1 MWMIYKIYLEDMY
14 LSSFVYLVEVG
25 NKLFL
30 RENDLNKKS
39 YQKKNDKFLTQETK
53 NSRMSIPMN

>member
-39 YQKKNDKFLTQETK
+39 YQKKNDKFLTQEAK

>member
-14 LSSFVYLVEVG
+14 LSSFVYLLEVG

-39 YQKKNDKFLTQETK
+39 YQKKNDKFLTQEAK